1 MKKSMIF
8 FVLMMFTILSC
19 NNKNKEVLD
28 DNNPDSQ
35 IVILYDN
42 DVHCAVDGYAKLV
55 AQRDLMLSK
64 NKYVTTVSCGD
75 FVNGGVVGAA
85 SEGELII
92 DIMNEVGY
100 DVVAIG
106 NHELDFG
113 MEQMFNLTERL
124 NSDVVCANL
133 KNIQTN
139 EYVYPAYKMINYGDV
154 DVAFI
159 GFTTTTSGTVVSL
172 ADENGNPL
180 YTFMRG
186 EFYQNAQDVIDEV
199 RAEGAEYV
207 IALAHLGDTD
217 KVGGHP
223 SSVNLITNTNGI
235 DAVIDGHDHH
245 VIDQRFVMNKDGK
258 NVLLTSSGTA
268 FQYVGKL
275 TINTDGSLSSS
286 VIDINTA
293 TSPVDNEV
301 QQFVDAV
308 KEEVEV
314 SGQKVIGRSEVYLT
328 MYDEEGYNAVRCTET
343 NIGNFCADAFRVF
356 TNADI
361 AVINGGGIRTDIN
374 IGDITFNDILAVMPF
389 GNMTYT
395 ATMTGQQLMDAL
407 EFSVSSLPELFGG
420 FLQVSGMKFNVNPN
434 IPSPV
439 VMDFENDLFSHVGD
453 GERRVSNLQILD
465 TESDTYQDVDLNHT
479 YTIASFDYLILEFG
493 NSGILR
499 YADPI
504 DTYFGTDL
512 ETLIFFI
519 EETLGG
525 VIGSEYENVEGRINI
540 E

>member
-1 MKKSMIF
+1 MTFLIM
-8 FVLMMFTILSC
+8 MMFALLSC
-19 NNKNKEVLD
+19 NNRNQDVQD
-28 DNNPDSQ
+28 DKHDVQ

-55 AQRDLMLSK
+55 AQRDLILSK

-75 FVNGGVVGAA
+75 FVSGGVVGAT
-85 SEGELII
+85 SEGELIV

-124 NSDVVCANL
+124 SSDVVCANL

-139 EYVYPAYKMINYGDV
+139 EYVYPAYKMINYGDI

-180 YTFMRG
+180 YSFMRD

-207 IALAHLGDTD
+207 IALTHLGDTE

-245 VIDQRFVMNKDGK
+245 IIDQRFVMNKDGK

-328 MYDEEGYNAVRCTET
+328 MYDEEGYNAVRYTET

-361 AVINGGGIRTDIN
+361 AMINGGGIRADIN

-420 FLQVSGMKFNVNPN
+420 FLQVSGMKFDVNPN

-512 ETLIFFI
+512 ETLIFYI
-519 EETLGG
+519 QNTLDN
-525 VIGSEYENVEGRINI
+525 VIGSEYADVEGRINI

>member
-1 MKKSMIF
+1 MKKYMTFLI
-8 FVLMMFTILSC
+8 LMMFALLSC
-19 NNKNKEVLD
+19 NNRNQDVRD
-28 DNNPDSQ
+28 DKHDVQ

-55 AQRDLMLSK
+55 AQRDLILSK

-75 FVNGGVVGAA
+75 FVSGGVVGAT
-85 SEGELII
+85 SEGELIV

-124 NSDVVCANL
+124 SSDVVCANL

-139 EYVYPAYKMINYGDV
+139 EYVYPAYKMINYGDI

-180 YTFMRG
+180 YSFMRD

-207 IALAHLGDTD
+207 IALTHLGDTE

-245 VIDQRFVMNKDGK
+245 IIDQRFVMNKDGK

-328 MYDEEGYNAVRCTET
+328 MYDEEGYNAVRYTET

-361 AVINGGGIRTDIN
+361 AMINGGGIRADIN

-420 FLQVSGMKFNVNPN
+420 FLQVSGMKFDVNPN

-512 ETLIFFI
+512 ETLIFYI
-519 EETLGG
+519 QNTLDN
-525 VIGSEYENVEGRINI
+525 VIGSEYADVEGRINI